1 MCTLYDRLN
10 ARGRIGESGGAD
22 IYLSFAWAVVAG
34 GRMIFL
40 SGAVTMTMTAAV
52 AFAQENKGRFVEEL
66 KALLRIPSIS
76 TDPERVGDVRRAA
89 EFVAAEL
96 KRIGMENVRL
106 IETTTPEEV
115 IVDAAGQARMVR
127 ERKGH
132 PLVYAD
138 WLQAGSAKATVLCY
152 GHYDVQPAEPLDEWK
167 SPPFEPTERDGNIY
181 ARGAVDDKGQ
191 MWMHV
196 KALESLMVAGG
207 GTLPVNVRVIVE
219 GEEEVG
225 GEGIAAF
232 VREHGEELK
241 ADVALVSDTEM
252 FVAELPTLCV
262 GLRGMI
268 YTEIEARGARTDL
281 HSGMYG
287 GAAPNPFV
295 ALAQVIAKLKDEDG
309 KILIPGFYDKVQK
322 PSADELKAWKALP
335 FDEEHYRETEVGSVA
350 LTGEPGLSVLERTWA
365 RPTLDVHGMPGG
377 FIGAGAKTV
386 IPAKAVAKVSMRLV
400 PDMTPAESFAKYKAY
415 VESITPKGVVLDV
428 RLIHAGDPIVV
439 STDNSYVKAATEA
452 MHAVFGKETVFV
464 RGGGSIPIVGDFVRE
479 LKIPTVM
486 MGFGLPDDNLHA
498 PNEKFHLAN
507 FYRGIESIV
516 RFLSGVGA

>member
-1 MCTLYDRLN
+1 
-10 ARGRIGESGGAD
+10 
-22 IYLSFAWAVVAG
+22 
-34 GRMIFL
+34 
-40 SGAVTMTMTAAV
+40 MTNVTAAV
-52 AFAQENKGRFVEEL
+52 EFAKENQGRFVEEL
-66 KALLRIPSIS
+66 KSLLRIPSVS
-76 TDPERVGDVRRAA
+76 TAPEHAGDVRKAA

-96 KRIGMENVRL
+96 RRIGMENVRL
-106 IETTTPEEV
+106 IETAT
-115 IVDAAGQARMVR
+115 A
-127 ERKGH
+127 ERPGGH
-132 PLVYAD
+132 PLVYGD
-138 WLQAGSAKATVLCY
+138 WLHLEDAPTVLCY

-167 SPPFEPTERDGNIY
+167 SPPFEPAERDGNIY

-196 KALESLMVAGG
+196 KALESLFAAGLQEG
-207 GTLPVNVRVIVE
+207 GAAKLPVNVRVIVE

-232 VREHGEELK
+232 VREHGDQLK

-252 FVAELPTLCV
+252 FAADLPTLCV

-295 ALAQVIAKLKDEDG
+295 ALAQVIAQLKDAEG
-309 KILIPGFYDKVQK
+309 KILIPGFYDKVAT
-322 PSADELKAWKALP
+322 PTDAELQTWKALP
-335 FDEEHYRETEVGSVA
+335 FDEEHYRETEVGSVS
-350 LTGEPGLSVLERTWA
+350 LTGEAGYGVLERTWA

-400 PDMTPAESFAKYKAY
+400 PDMTPAEAFAQYKAY
-415 VESITPKGVVLDV
+415 VESLCPKGILLEV
-428 RLIHAGDPIVV
+428 RLIHSGDPIVV
-439 STDNSYVKAATEA
+439 STDNVYVKAATDA
-452 MHAVFGKETVFV
+452 MREVFGKETVFV

-516 RFLSGVGA
+516 RFLSAVGART

>member
-1 MCTLYDRLN
+1 M
-10 ARGRIGESGGAD
+10 
-22 IYLSFAWAVVAG
+22 AVD
-34 GRMIFL
+34 
-40 SGAVTMTMTAAV
+40 TAV
-52 AFAQENKGRFVEEL
+52 AFAASNGERFVEEL
-66 KALLRIPSIS
+66 TTLLRIPSIS
-76 TDPERVGDVRRAA
+76 TDPERVADVRKAA
-89 EFVAAEL
+89 QFVADEL
-96 KRIGMENVRL
+96 TRIGMQNVGL
-106 IETTTPEEV
+106 IETTT
-115 IVDAAGQARMVR
+115 ATHQ
-127 ERKGH
+127 GH

-138 WLQAGSAKATVLCY
+138 WLNAPGKPTVLCY

-167 SPPFEPTERDGNIY
+167 SPAFEPEIRNGNIY

-196 KALESLMVAGG
+196 KALEALMAAGE

-225 GEGIAAF
+225 GEGIAGF
-232 VREHGEELK
+232 VREHGDQLA

-252 FVAELPTLCV
+252 FAPDLPTLCV

-268 YTEIEARGARTDL
+268 YTEIEVQGARTDL
-281 HSGMYG
+281 HSGLYG

-295 ALAQVIAKLKDEDG
+295 ALAQIIAQLKDPGG

-322 PSADELKAWKALP
+322 PSEAELKAWKALP
-335 FDEEHYRETEVGSVA
+335 FDEEEYREAEVGSTELV
-350 LTGEPGLSVLERTWA
+350 GESGYSVLERTWA

-400 PDMTPAESFAKYKAY
+400 PDMTPAESFSSYKAY
-415 VESITPKGVVLDV
+415 VESIVPAGVTVQV
-428 RLIHAGDPIVV
+428 RMIHSGDPIVI
-439 STDNSYVKAATEA
+439 STGNRFVAAATEA
-452 MHAVFGKETVFV
+452 MHTVFAQETVFV
-464 RGGGSIPIVGDFVRE
+464 RGGGSIPIVGDFIRE
-479 LKIPTVM
+479 LGIPTIL

-507 FYRGIESIV
+507 FHRGIESII
-516 RFLSGVGA
+516 RWLELVGA

>member
-1 MCTLYDRLN
+1 MAN
-10 ARGRIGESGGAD
+10 
-22 IYLSFAWAVVAG
+22 V
-34 GRMIFL
+34 
-40 SGAVTMTMTAAV
+40 GAVE
-52 AFAQENKGRFVEEL
+52 FARKNEKRFVEEL
-66 KALLRIPSIS
+66 KELLRIPSVS
-76 TDPERVGDVRRAA
+76 TLPEHASDVRRAA

-106 IETTTPEEV
+106 IETASTEHP
-115 IVDAAGQARMVR
+115 G
-127 ERKGH
+127 GH

-138 WLQAGSAKATVLCY
+138 WLHAQGAATVLCY

-167 SPPFEPTERDGNIY
+167 SPPFEPTERNGNLY

-196 KALESLMVAGG
+196 KALESLFATGDEK
-207 GTLPVNVRVIVE
+207 LPVNVRVIVE

-225 GEGIAAF
+225 GEGIARF
-232 VREHGEELK
+232 VREHGDQLK

-252 FVAELPTLCV
+252 FAPELPTLCV

-268 YTEIEARGARTDL
+268 YTEIEVRGARTDL

-295 ALAQVIAKLKDEDG
+295 ALAQIIAKLKDESG
-309 KILIPGFYDKVQK
+309 KILIPGFYDKVAK
-322 PSADELKAWKALP
+322 PTADELKAWKALP
-335 FDEEHYRETEVGSVA
+335 FNEEHYREAEVGSRE
-350 LTGEPGLSVLERTWA
+350 LTGEAGYSVLERTWA

-377 FIGAGAKTV
+377 FTGAGAKTV
-386 IPAKAVAKVSMRLV
+386 IPAKALAKVSMRLV
-400 PDMTPAESFAKYKAY
+400 PDMTPAESFAKYQAY
-415 VESITPKGVVLDV
+415 VKSIVPTGVELEV
-428 RLIHAGDPIVV
+428 RMIHSGDPIVV
-439 STDNSYVKAATEA
+439 STDNHFVKAATEA
-452 MHAVFGKETVFV
+452 MHEVFGKETVFV

-498 PNEKFHLAN
+498 PNEKFNLSN
-507 FYRGIESIV
+507 FHRGTESIV
-516 RFLSGVGA
+516 RFLSALGA